1 MVGYGDTARPAD
13 IGYSL
18 STWSDHVL
26 GFLDALGLYRVAVV
40 GNSLGGRI
48 ALDLAER
55 VPDRIRRMAL
65 MGAPGVGMTITEG
78 LRALRS
84 YEPSLGAMRDLLVTY
99 FADDP
104 SIITDDLVRVRYEAS
119 VRTNDAY
126 RAMFVDARQAMKDLG
141 ITGDRVRAIST
152 PTLLVHGREDKV
164 VPVEVAWNMVRLLP
178 DADLHVFARCGH
190 WTQLERADAFND
202 LVAGFLRIGSERGER
217 E

>member
-1 MVGYGDTARPAD
+1 MV
-13 IGYSL
+13 
-18 STWSDHVL
+18 
-26 GFLDALGLYRVAVV
+26 
-40 GNSLGGRI
+40 
-48 ALDLAER
+48 
-55 VPDRIRRMAL
+55 L